1 MRFLFLMCAM
11 FFAGNTAQ
19 GAPDGFAP
27 RHPTEKVSKELS
39 SIERSVRNAAVK
51 VVTPRGGHGSGS
63 LIRYKDLTMVF
74 TARHVTDRAL
84 GTRYLITK
92 SNEQLTAV
100 LIYGS
105 TTADIAVL
113 LLEGEFR
120 DNNIKPMSWEV
131 TKTYEIGKNIVYAG
145 YPSHHQ
151 LMSFNGRIVGYGK
164 DSMDTHLIVNTYG
177 WFGCSGSV
185 MYDEKGK
192 IIGILYGVDVEYY
205 PGIQIN
211 ENMIWVAPIKHINIE
226 EAIKP
231 FCRGTM
237 KKYRACQ

>member
-1 MRFLFLMCAM
+1 MRFLFLVCALLL
-11 FFAGNTAQ
+11 ACNTTQSAR
-19 GAPDGFAP
+19 DGFSP

-39 SIERSVRNAAVK
+39 SVERSVRNAAVK
-51 VVTPRGGHGSGS
+51 VITPGGGHGSGS
-63 LIRYKDLTMVF
+63 LVRYKDLTMVL
-74 TARHVTDRAL
+74 TARHVADHPA

-92 SNEQLTAV
+92 GNEQVTAV
-100 LIYGS
+100 LMYGS
-105 TTADIAVL
+105 STADIAVL

-120 DNNIKPMSWEV
+120 GNNIKPMPWEV

-151 LMSFNGRIVGYGK
+151 LMSFNGRVVGYGK

-192 IIGILYGVDVEYY
+192 IIGILYGVDIEYY
-205 PGIQIN
+205 PGIQVN
-211 ENMIWVAPIKHINIE
+211 ENMIWVAPIKHINIK
-226 EAIKP
+226 EAVKP
-231 FCRGTM
+231 FCRGTI

>member
-1 MRFLFLMCAM
+1 MAELTGILE
-11 FFAGNTAQ
+11 
-19 GAPDGFAP
+19 PD
-27 RHPTEKVSKELS
+27 ELLVVVDVDDVAECLK
-39 SIERSVRNAAVK
+39 SIVLSPKNL
-51 VVTPRGGHGSGS
+51 RG
-63 LIRYKDLTMVF
+63 
-74 TARHVTDRAL
+74 
-84 GTRYLITK
+84 
-92 SNEQLTAV
+92 
-100 LIYGS
+100 
-105 TTADIAVL
+105 
-113 LLEGEFR
+113 
-120 DNNIKPMSWEV
+120 
-131 TKTYEIGKNIVYAG
+131 KTYEIGKNIVYAG